1 MSKLKKQ
8 KVALVK
14 FADIETP
21 KTVEE
26 FRANLKRFFMSF
38 GDDCLYVK
46 CSINGTFGVPFEEI
60 NSLGDL
66 YSKTGLLQI
75 IPLVGYSNADLK
87 RFMKSRGTPFSAW
100 GFFADEKNNVRIWDW
115 EKLSRSDLFDLPL
128 KWNHIE
134 NQILRE
140 FLVKVLGDFSGYRG
154 FKSVEAA

>member
-38 GDDCLYVK
+38 GDDCLYVR
-46 CSINGTFGVPFEEI
+46 CPINGTFGVPFEEI
-60 NSLGDL
+60 ESLDDL
-66 YSKTGLLQI
+66 YSKTGLPMI
-75 IPLVGYSNADLK
+75 TPFVDYSNANLK
-87 RFMKSRGTPFSAW
+87 RFMKSKGTPFSAW
-100 GFFADEKNNVRIWDW
+100 GFFADEKTNVRIWDS

-128 KWNHIE
+128 KWFQID

-140 FLVKVLGDFSGYRG
+140 FYVKVLGDFSGYRG